1 MPNMKN
7 KDTTSPESTITA
19 STEEEIL
26 NIPQSVLRSLCN
38 CYNCFLLF
46 LLAAFF
52 LVHRHHTFLVTM
64 D

>member
-1 MPNMKN
+1 MLNMKN

-19 STEEEIL
+19 STEEIL

-38 CYNCFLLF
+38 CYNCFLLC

-52 LVHRHHTFLVTM
+52 LVHRNHTFLVTM